1 MSNLKRPWED
11 EVATQE
17 ATASVSDSSVKR
29 PRPEATSDDAE
40 VQTNEKVESSEPS
53 AEPMV
58 HLQKTATE
66 LSEDAPPSTLSSQLS
81 SESGDAEAL
90 SQDAEAAENADQ
102 PMSRMKVDNLP
113 NFCSR
118 KDIQKFCK
126 ANDVIVHQLKK
137 APKWNYCF
145 LGFKTQEQRK
155 DALEKLRGK
164 TIKDNVVQVSEVEAV
179 ERQGTARMQG
189 KAQKDVV
196 AESAT
201 DTRTADEQLADQ
213 VTPLWRKPYEEQ
225 LKNKRTVLRQALY
238 KFKKEMFK
246 YFPKEY
252 IRNRFPAPTTTVVTK
267 DMTPEER
274 AIVQLAW
281 FMPALKANDDIPCP
295 LSDPLPSPVVNGY
308 RNKCEFTFGWN
319 LKREKVVGFLLGLY
333 KEGIVNVLEPTNTLN
348 VSPAAVKIAAT
359 LQTFLRASDLDLY
372 DRINKKGFWRMAL
385 VRTHRTNESM
395 IVVQYSPSDVSV
407 DKIQAAKDA
416 LKSHFQRA
424 MADGEIAVTTLLV
437 QGWDGVFNGM
447 TDKSPLEILYGSGY
461 VHETLL
467 GINFRIS
474 PSAFFQVNTEATEV
488 LYSTVKDWC
497 ALDEV
502 ERERK
507 EAADEDSGKTKC
519 EEAQTKME
527 ETVPAETNGSVAA
540 STDPAN
546 ISSEA
551 PVTPHPKDLSPPGT
565 VLLDLCCGTGTI
577 GLTMTSQVK
586 KVVGVDIIKD
596 AIEDAE
602 YNAKLNNAT
611 NVFYYADKVEN
622 AIRTIFA
629 EHVGS
634 RDDVVAVLDPPRN
647 GVHADVIKAVRACEG
662 VRRVVYVSCDAE
674 QACGNFVDLCRPTSN
689 KYRGLPFKPIRAQPV
704 DLFPHT
710 KHCELIL
717 EFRR

>member
-11 EVATQE
+11 EVAIQE
-17 ATASVSDSSVKR
+17 TTASVSDSCAKR
-29 PRPEATSDDAE
+29 PRPEAPEASADDAE
-40 VQTNEKVESSEPS
+40 VQTNEQPMKIESSEAS

-58 HLQKTATE
+58 HLQKSATE
-66 LSEDAPPSTLSSQLS
+66 SSEDLPPSTLSSQVS
-81 SESGDAEAL
+81 SASGDAETV
-90 SQDAEAAENADQ
+90 ETADQ

-126 ANDVIVHQLKK
+126 ANDVIVEQLKK

-155 DALEKLRGK
+155 SALEKLRGK
-164 TIKDNVVQVSEVEAV
+164 MIKDNVVQVSEVEAV

-225 LKNKRTVLRQALY
+225 LKNKRTVLRQVLY

-252 IRNRFPAPTTTVVTK
+252 IRNRFPAPTNTVVTK

-281 FMPALKANDDIPCP
+281 FMPAVKANDDIPCP

-348 VSPAAVKIAAT
+348 VSPAAIKIAAT

-395 IVVQYSPSDVSV
+395 VVIQYNPSDVSV
-407 DKIQAAKDA
+407 DKIQAAKDT
-416 LKSHFQRA
+416 LKSHFERA
-424 MADGEIAVTTLLV
+424 MADGDIAVTTLLV

-488 LYSTVKDWC
+488 LYSTVKEWC

-507 EAADEDSGKTKC
+507 EAAAEDGGEIKRD
-519 EEAQTKME
+519 EAQAKLE
-527 ETVPAETNGSVAA
+527 EKVPLETNGVAA
-540 STDPAN
+540 STETAN

-551 PVTPHPKDLSPPGT
+551 PVAPHPKDLSPPGT

-577 GLTMTSQVK
+577 GLTMASQVK
-586 KVVGVDIIKD
+586 RVVAVDMIKD

-662 VRRVVYVSCDAE
+662 VRRVVYVSCDAD

-689 KYRGLPFKPIRAQPV
+689 KYRGQPFKPIRAQPV